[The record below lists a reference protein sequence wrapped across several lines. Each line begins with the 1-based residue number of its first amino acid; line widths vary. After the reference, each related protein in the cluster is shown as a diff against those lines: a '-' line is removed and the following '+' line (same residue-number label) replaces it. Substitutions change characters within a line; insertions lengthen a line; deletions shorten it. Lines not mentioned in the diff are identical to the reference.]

1 MRALAVTALGVLA
14 TLAAA
19 GTAEGST
26 LVYVCGKD
34 LCTSDDRG
42 RDRERLTRDGARVGG
57 YTRPTIDRAGRR
69 VAFKVGDPGRVF
81 TADARLRR
89 RTRIAPAPDGARDA
103 TQFDAAI
110 SPDGRRVAWVETRIN
125 VVFGGSDFR
134 RYVASVRGQSP
145 RQVAANGGRP
155 FVSWFDASTIVREG
169 PPADV
174 PPLAPDQSLCLPDP
188 ATATNG
194 VCGRVIARDPA
205 RHLRHPSVS
214 ANGRLVVATA
224 YAPPGGDDLSIDH
237 AGAIVVF
244 DAATGAIRRQLTA
257 GPNDRGPVFSP
268 DGRSV
273 AFERRGG
280 IWRVAVAGGRATRVI
295 RSGRQPAWGR

>member
-1 MRALAVTALGVLA
+1 MNGGATASG
-14 TLAAA
+14 
-19 GTAEGST
+19 
-26 LVYVCGKD
+26 
-34 LCTSDDRG
+34 
-42 RDRERLTRDGARVGG
+42 LTRDGARVGG

-81 TADARLRR
+81 TADAHLRR

-134 RYVASVRGQSP
+134 RYVAGVGGQNP
-145 RQVAANGGRP
+145 RQAAANGGRP

-188 ATATNG
+188 TTATNG
-194 VCGRVIARDPA
+194 VCGTVIARDPT

-214 ANGRLVVATA
+214 PNRRLVVATA
-224 YAPPGGDDLSIDH
+224 YASPGGEDLSIDH

-244 DAATGAIRRQLTA
+244 DTATGAIVRQLTA
-257 GPNDRGPVFSP
+257 GPGDRGPVFSP

-280 IWRVAVAGGRATRVI
+280 IWRVPVAGGHATRIV

>member
-1 MRALAVTALGVLA
+1 MRAHVLIGLVVLT

-19 GTAEGST
+19 GSAQAST
-26 LVYVCGKD
+26 LVFVCGRD

-69 VAFKVGDPGRVF
+69 IAFKVGDPGRVF
-81 TADARLRR
+81 TADARARR
-89 RTRIAPAPDGARDA
+89 RVRIPAAPDGPRDA

-110 SPDGRRVAWVETRIN
+110 SPDGQRVAWVETRIN
-125 VVFGGSDFR
+125 VTFGGSDFR
-134 RYVASVRGQSP
+134 RYVAGVRGQSP
-145 RQVAANGGRP
+145 RQVASNGGRP
-155 FVSWFDASTIVREG
+155 FVGWFDPSTIVREG

-214 ANGRLVVATA
+214 PDRRFVVATA
-224 YAPPGGDDLSIDH
+224 YAPPGDDDLSIDH
-237 AGAIVVF
+237 AGAIVLF
-244 DAATGAIRRQLTA
+244 NAATGAIVRELT
-257 GPNDRGPVFSP
+257 RGPGDSGPAFSP
-268 DGRSV
+268 DGRFV
-273 AFERRGG
+273 AFERSGG
-280 IWRVAVAGGRATRVI
+280 IWCVPVAGGRATRIV
-295 RSGRQPAWGR
+295 RRGRQPAWGR